1 MTARSHLRPE
11 LAHDVLRHARGNPL
25 NAIFSPKTVAVIGA
39 TEKEGSVGRAVL
51 ENLQAFSGKLF
62 PINPKRTTVL
72 GQPAFP
78 SIAAAP
84 EKVDLA
90 IVVTP
95 ATSVPGIIRD
105 CAVAG
110 VPAAVIISA
119 GFRECG
125 PLGAELERQVLLE
138 ARRGQMRIVGPNC
151 LGVMSPHAQF
161 NATFAATMARP
172 GNVAFISQSGAL
184 CTAILDWSLRE
195 NVGFSA
201 FVSIGS
207 MLDVGWG
214 DLIYYLGDDPHT
226 RSIVIYMESVGEARS
241 FLSAAREVA
250 LTKPIIVIKVG
261 RTEAAAKAA
270 ASHTGSLTGS
280 DEVLDAAFRRVGVL
294 RVNTIEE
301 LFDMAE
307 VLAKQPRPLGPRL
320 AIVTNAGGPG
330 ALATDMLVKSGGQLS
345 ELSDTTH
352 AALDALLPS
361 HWSHN
366 NPIDILGDADAVRY
380 AKAVELAAKDA
391 NSDGV
396 LAILTPQ
403 AMTDAVATAE
413 QLKPFAKLDGKPLLA
428 CWMGGPAVEKG
439 EAILN
444 NTSIPTFKYPD
455 RATRAFDLMWRYT
468 QNLRSLYEAS
478 AIRHGSEAATQ
489 SARDVSRAVIET
501 VRKDN
506 RTLLTEVESKQ
517 ILSAYGIPT
526 VETRLASSEDEAV
539 AYADSIGYPIV
550 VKLYSK
556 TLTHK
561 TDVGG
566 VHLNLRNAT
575 GVRRAWRATQTS
587 VREKA
592 GHQHFLGV
600 TVQPMISLD
609 GYELIL
615 GSSIDAQFGPVLLF
629 GAGGQLVEVFKD
641 RALGLPPLNATL
653 ARRLMER
660 TLIHTALKGV
670 RGRKPVDLPALESL
684 LVNFSQLVVEQR
696 WIKEIDINPLLVRF
710 DRSPLTRPSD
720 TLSLSEGER
729 DGVRR
734 ASAAFPIIAL
744 DARIV
749 LHDPTTNEE
758 QLPRLAIRP
767 YPSQYVMRWK
777 LKDGTPVTIRPIRP
791 EDEPLMVKFHQTL
804 SERSVYY
811 RYFTPL
817 RLEQR
822 VAHERLARLCFI
834 DYDREMALV
843 VERDGESSGQP
854 EIIGIGRLSKM
865 HSTNGAEFAIV
876 VSDQWQGHGL
886 GTRLLKTL
894 VQVGR
899 DEKLDRITATIL
911 PDNREMQHV
920 ARKAGFNLVSE
931 PHAGECR
938 ACLDL

>member
-1 MTARSHLRPE
+1 MTTRSHLRPE
-11 LAHDVLRHARGNPL
+11 LAHDILRHARGNPL
-25 NAIFSPKTVAVIGA
+25 DAIFSPKTVAVIGA

-51 ENLQAFSGKLF
+51 ENLRGFSGKLF
-62 PINPKRTTVL
+62 PVNPKRTIVL
-72 GQPAFP
+72 GQSAFP
-78 SIAAAP
+78 SIAAVP

-95 ATSVPGIIRD
+95 APSVPGLIRD
-105 CAVAG
+105 CATAG

-125 PLGAELERQVLLE
+125 PVGAELEQQVLLE

-201 FVSIGS
+201 FVSVGS

-280 DEVLDAAFRRVGVL
+280 DEVLDAAFRRVGAL

-307 VLAKQPRPLGPRL
+307 VLAKQPRPRGPRL
-320 AIVTNAGGPG
+320 AIITNAGGPG
-330 ALATDMLVKSGGQLS
+330 ALATDMLVKSGGQLA
-345 ELSDTTH
+345 ELSDTTRG
-352 AALDALLPS
+352 ALDALLPP

-366 NPIDILGDADAVRY
+366 NPIDILGDADAARY
-380 AKAVELAAKDA
+380 ARAVELATKDA
-391 NSDGV
+391 SSDGV
-396 LAILTPQ
+396 LTILTPQ
-403 AMTDAVATAE
+403 AMTDAIATAE
-413 QLKPFAKLDGKPLLA
+413 HLKPFAKLDGKPLLA

-439 EAILN
+439 ETILN
-444 NTSIPTFKYPD
+444 NASIPTFKYPD

-468 QNLRSLYEAS
+468 QNLRSLYEAP
-478 AIRHGSEAATQ
+478 AVRHGPEAATQ
-489 SARDVSRAVIET
+489 SARDASRAVIEAA
-501 VRKDN
+501 RNDN

-526 VETRLASSEDEAV
+526 VETFVASSEDEAV
-539 AYADSIGYPIV
+539 TYADSIGYPVV

-575 GVRRAWRATQTS
+575 GVRRAWRATETS

-592 GHQHFLGV
+592 AREHFLGV
-600 TVQPMISLD
+600 TVQPMISLE

-660 TLIHTALKGV
+660 TRIHTALKGV

-696 WIKEIDINPLLVRF
+696 WVKEVDINPLLV
-710 DRSPLTRPSD
+710 S
-720 TLSLSEGER
+720 SER
-729 DGVRR
+729 ML
-734 ASAAFPIIAL
+734 AL

-749 LHDPTTNEE
+749 LHDPTMREE

-777 LKDGTPVTIRPIRP
+777 LKDGRPVTIRPIRP
-791 EDEPLMVKFHQTL
+791 EDETLMVEFHQTL

-843 VERDGESSGQP
+843 VERDGESAGEP
-854 EIIGIGRLSKM
+854 EIIGIGRLSKL
-865 HSTNGAEFAIV
+865 HGTNGAEFAIV

-920 ARKAGFNLVSE
+920 ARKAGFNLANE